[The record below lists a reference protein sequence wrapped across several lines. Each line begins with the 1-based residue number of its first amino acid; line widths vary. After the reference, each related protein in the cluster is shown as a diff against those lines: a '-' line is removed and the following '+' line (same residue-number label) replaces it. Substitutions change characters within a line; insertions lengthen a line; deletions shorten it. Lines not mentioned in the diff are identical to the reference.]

1 MSIGTLNVLQT
12 SVFPTGTDHGS
23 TWVPF
28 LNHLWSASPCHR
40 RSGRDVPISHVYL
53 LGFCFI
59 PYPYSSPIFFQIP
72 TIDEISHFFYFIDDS
87 IISLH
92 NVISCRWSKIPK
104 PGADWSMLRDSPSGA
119 LGCGRYQMKFAE
131 HLELEG
137 GQWSISHGWKPVV
150 YGMMSMHMQMMI
162 GSNTCVAGI
171 HKFWSRLKKRNKEF
185 HFWECPPLFDPSPV
199 KKWQH

>member
-1 MSIGTLNVLQT
+1 MCYKHRCFQLERIMDPPGSPFWTTCGAHLPAIEDPAGMSL
-12 SVFPTGTDHGS
+12 
-23 TWVPF
+23 
-28 LNHLWSASPCHR
+28 SPCVSVGILFHPL
-40 RSGRDVPISHVYL
+40 SL
-53 LGFCFI
+53 FI
-59 PYPYSSPIFFQIP
+59 PYLFQIP